1 MTTIP
6 NEYAIGV
13 DIGGTNTKCGIVNRR
28 GEVLQYE
35 KLSTPDYE
43 TPEEFVN
50 ALCVRLNLMIDK
62 VGGIE
67 QIKGIGVGELLHR
80 HHRICAKP
88 ALGRCCSTGRYDL

>member
-50 ALCVRLNLMIDK
+50 ALCVRAHLMIDK
-62 VGGIE
+62 VGGVDH
-67 QIKGIGVGELLHR
+67 IKGIGVGAPNGNIPEQL
-80 HHRICAKP
+80 
-88 ALGRCCSTGRYDL
+88 STHPIFVGKVLFRLPI